1 MKRALAILLALVL
14 LAAARL
20 NAAVTLTLAPAAQE
34 AEHGPE
40 LVFSGT
46 LTNTSATDKV
56 FLNDIHATFAAG
68 AETWLVLQTNDFF
81 ANVPGILL
89 PGETYTGPLF
99 RVTLSAAAPPGDY
112 TATII
117 VKGGADIFAGA
128 ELASADFDAIKTL
141 LEYAL
146 DLDPKIPDPGGL
158 PVPFLDGD
166 YLELSYVPNSAA
178 IDVTY
183 AVEATTDFAL
193 WNTADVEIVPV
204 QNPIP
209 QNRVTVRYI
218 HPVSLTARAFLRL
231 SITRP

>member
-99 RVTLSAAAPPGDY
+99 RVTLSAA
-112 TATII
+112 
-117 VKGGADIFAGA
+117 ADIFAGA